1 MTQDITV
8 TYMIQVVKKEIG
20 DIGIVTNNFKIFNI
34 LEQNIASGNEKLIQ
48 EAVKA
53 VQQLG
58 WLKGSLK
65 LKFSDFKDLLEV
77 NCHTDYLYGNETH
90 VLNVT
95 PEVLQKSV
103 ALLEKADATDMN
115 TLLVVAQIGQ
125 DLGRYSQEHG
135 IDAAKTFVLPEEIID
150 ADKMKKIRSAMKEV
164 KKVSID
170 WDAKSTQVNVSEN
183 CDDTKTNY
191 VPSLMS
197 QTRDEAILLV
207 QEEIKDL
214 AEKVQ
219 KLDKVRSYLSS
230 GKVKLN
236 QLAIDIVKWMQG
248 DFMTISYASRKEK
261 QFLSKLMDG
270 NLDKVARNMLREKFD
285 PYFMGQRNL
294 LRSMLCNVGCKN
306 EDAALM
312 ALQAAIENI
321 DSKKEDMDENKSEM
335 ISSLVE
341 KLLKEEF
348 SLLTLGTKH
357 IAKEKLILCD
367 IKEGS
372 KVEFTNHYAVVDG
385 KAAYGVNIPD
395 GVYTIAKEISES
407 DKEAFFATKVVKEH
421 MLEQLDEQN
430 TISDITVYVKKI
442 FFPMEQ
448 ILKRVSEE
456 GVKVELKPYHNDR
469 YNGRTYDAI
478 VINGVAVGKFDC
490 PLKDEWTVETKDL
503 VRKAFFGSWH
513 VKCGNTFAC
522 SNGSTKSFLVLSK

>member
-1 MTQDITV
+1 MTQDITI
-8 TYMIQVVKKEIG
+8 TYIMEVVRKEIG

-53 VQQLG
+53 IQQLG
-58 WLKGSLK
+58 WLKGNLK
-65 LKFSDFKDLLEV
+65 LNFSDFKDLLEV

-103 ALLEKADATDMN
+103 ALLEKADATDLN
-115 TLLVVAQIGQ
+115 TLLVVAQLGQ
-125 DLGRYSQEHG
+125 DLGRYSQEYG

-150 ADKMKKIRSAMKEV
+150 ADEMKKIRSAMKEV
-164 KKVSID
+164 KKVNID
-170 WDAKSTQVNVSEN
+170 WDAKSIQVNVSEN

-219 KLDKVRSYLSS
+219 KLDKVRNYLSS
-230 GKVKLN
+230 GQVELN
-236 QLAIDIVKWMQG
+236 QLAIDIIKWMQG

-294 LRSMLCNVGCKN
+294 LRNMLRNVGCEN

-312 ALQAAIENI
+312 ALQSAIENI
-321 DSKKEDMDENKSEM
+321 DAKKEDMDENKSEM

-348 SLLTLGTKH
+348 SLLTLGLKH

-395 GVYTIAKEISES
+395 GTYTITKEVSES
-407 DKEAFFATKVVKEH
+407 GKEAFYATKVVREH

-430 TISDITVYVKKI
+430 TVSDITVYVKKI

-448 ILKRVSEE
+448 ILKRVSEV
-456 GVKVELKPYHNDR
+456 GVKVELKPYHNDK

-478 VINGVAVGKFDC
+478 VINGIAVGKFDC
-490 PLKDEWTVETKDL
+490 PLKDEWTIETKDL

-522 SNGSTKSFLVLSK
+522 SNGSAKSFLVLSK

>member
-1 MTQDITV
+1 MLQDITI
-8 TYMIQVVKKEIG
+8 TYMMEVVRKEIG
-20 DIGIVTNNFKIFNI
+20 DIGIVTNNFKVFNI
-34 LEQNIASGNEKLIQ
+34 LEQNLASKNEKLIN

-53 VQQLG
+53 IQQLG
-58 WLKGSLK
+58 WLKGSVK
-65 LKFSDFKDLLEV
+65 LTFSDFSELLTV
-77 NCHTDYLYGNETH
+77 DCHTDYLYGNETH
-90 VLNVT
+90 LLNVT

-103 ALLEKADATDMN
+103 ALLEKADATDFD

-125 DLGRYSQEHG
+125 DLGRYSQEYG

-150 ADKMKKIRSAMKEV
+150 ADEMKKVRSAMKEV

-170 WDAKSTQVNVSEN
+170 WDVKNVVTDVNED
-183 CDDTKTNY
+183 CDCEKTNY
-191 VPSLMS
+191 VASLMS
-197 QTRDEAILLV
+197 QTRDEAIALV
-207 QEEIKDL
+207 QDNIQDL
-214 AEKVQ
+214 AQKVQ
-219 KLDKVRSYLSS
+219 KLDKVRNYLSS
-230 GKVKLN
+230 GKVELN
-236 QLAIDIVKWMQG
+236 QLAIDIVKWLQG

-294 LRSMLCNVGCKN
+294 LRSMLRNVGCKN
-306 EDAALM
+306 EKAALM

-348 SLLTLGTKH
+348 SLLTLGSKH

-367 IKEGS
+367 IEEG
-372 KVEFTNHYAVVDG
+372 VEVQFTNHYAVVDG

-395 GVYTIAKEISES
+395 GVYTIVKEISES
-407 DKEAFFATKVVKEH
+407 GKEVSFATKVVKEH
-421 MLEQLDEQN
+421 MLEQLEEQN

-448 ILKRVSEE
+448 ILKRVSEA
-456 GVKVELKPYHNDR
+456 GVKVELKPYHNDK

-503 VRKAFFGSWH
+503 VRKAFFGKWN

>member
-1 MTQDITV
+1 MLQDITV

-20 DIGIVTNNFKIFNI
+20 DIGIVTNNFKVFNI
-34 LEQNIASGNEKLIQ
+34 LEQNLASKNEKLIH
-48 EAVKA
+48 ESVKA
-53 VQQLG
+53 IQQLG
-58 WLKGSLK
+58 WLKGNVK
-65 LKFSDFKDLLEV
+65 LTFADFSELLEA

-90 VLNVT
+90 ILNVT
-95 PEVLQKSV
+95 PDALQKSV
-103 ALLEKADATDMN
+103 ALLEKADATDFN
-115 TLLVVAQIGQ
+115 TLLIVSQIGQ
-125 DLGRYSQEHG
+125 DLGRYSQEYG

-150 ADKMKKIRSAMKEV
+150 ADEMKKVRSAMKEV

-170 WDAKSTQVNVSEN
+170 WDAKNVTTNVSED

-191 VPSLMS
+191 VESLMS
-197 QTRDEAILLV
+197 QTRDEAMVLV
-207 QEEIKDL
+207 QEEVKDL

-219 KLDKVRSYLSS
+219 KLDKVRSYLGS
-230 GKVKLN
+230 GKVEIN

-294 LRSMLCNVGCKN
+294 LRNMLRNVGCEN

-321 DSKKEDMDENKSEM
+321 DSKKENINENKSEM

-348 SLLTLGTKH
+348 SLLTLGPKH
-357 IAKEKLILCD
+357 VAKEKLILCD
-367 IKEGS
+367 IEEGS
-372 KVEFTNHYAVVDG
+372 KVEFVNHYAVVNG

-395 GVYTIAKEISES
+395 GTYTIVKELSES
-407 DKEAFFATKVVKEH
+407 GKEEFFATKVVREH
-421 MLEQLDEQN
+421 MLEQLSEQN
-430 TISDITVYVKKI
+430 QINDITIYVKKI
-442 FFPMEQ
+442 FFSMEK
-448 ILKRVSEE
+448 ILQRVSE
-456 GVKVELKPYHNDR
+456 GAVVELKPYHNDQ

-490 PLKDEWTVETKDL
+490 PLKDEWTIETKDL

-513 VKCGNTFAC
+513 AKCGNTFAC

>member
-1 MTQDITV
+1 MTQDITI
-8 TYMIQVVKKEIG
+8 TYMMEVVRKEIG

-53 VQQLG
+53 IQQLG

-103 ALLEKADATDMN
+103 ALLEKADATDLN
-115 TLLVVAQIGQ
+115 TLLVVAQLGQ
-125 DLGRYSQEHG
+125 DLGRYSQEYG

-150 ADKMKKIRSAMKEV
+150 ADEMKKVRSAMKEV
-164 KKVSID
+164 KEIKID
-170 WDAKSTQVNVSEN
+170 WDAKTVMNNASEDIDN
-183 CDDTKTNY
+183 EKTNY
-191 VPSLMS
+191 VESLMS
-197 QTRDEAILLV
+197 QTRDEAMILV
-207 QEEIKDL
+207 QEEVKDL

-219 KLDKVRSYLSS
+219 KLDKVRSYLGS
-230 GKVKLN
+230 GKVKIN

-294 LRSMLCNVGCKN
+294 LRNMLCNVGCKN
-306 EDAALM
+306 EKAALM

-348 SLLTLGTKH
+348 SLLTLGSKH

-367 IKEGS
+367 IEEGT
-372 KVEFTNHYAVVDG
+372 KVEFTNHYTVSDG

-395 GVYTIAKEISES
+395 GIYTIAKEINES
-407 DKEAFFATKVVKEH
+407 GKEVFFATKVVKEH
-421 MLEQLDEQN
+421 MLEQLEEQN
-430 TISDITVYVKKI
+430 TISDITVYIKKI

-490 PLKDEWTVETKDL
+490 PLKDEWTVKTKDL
-503 VRKAFFGSWH
+503 VRKAFFGKWN

>member
-1 MTQDITV
+1 MLQDITV

-53 VQQLG
+53 IQQLG

-65 LKFSDFKDLLEV
+65 LQFSDFADLLEV

-103 ALLEKADATDMN
+103 ALLEKADATDLN
-115 TLLVVAQIGQ
+115 TLLVVAQLGQ

-150 ADKMKKIRSAMKEV
+150 ANEMKKVRSAMKEV
-164 KKVSID
+164 KKIEID

-219 KLDKVRSYLSS
+219 KLDKVRNYLSS
-230 GKVKLN
+230 GKVEIN

-294 LRSMLCNVGCKN
+294 LRNMLRNVGVEN

-321 DSKKEDMDENKSEM
+321 DKKEDKDSNSSEM

-348 SLLTLGTKH
+348 SLLTLGSKH
-357 IAKEKLILCD
+357 VAKEKLILCD
-367 IKEGS
+367 IEEGS
-372 KVEFTNHYAVVDG
+372 KVEFTNHYAVVNG
-385 KAAYGVNIPD
+385 KAAYGMNIPD
-395 GVYTIAKEISES
+395 GVYTIIKEVNES
-407 DKEAFFATKVVKEH
+407 GKENFYATKVVKEH
-421 MLEQLDEQN
+421 MLEQLEEQN

-456 GVKVELKPYHNDR
+456 GVKVELKPYHDDR

-490 PLKDEWTVETKDL
+490 PYKDEWDIDTKDL
-503 VRKAFFGSWH
+503 VRSVFFGKWH
-513 VKCGNTFAC
+513 VKCGNTFVC